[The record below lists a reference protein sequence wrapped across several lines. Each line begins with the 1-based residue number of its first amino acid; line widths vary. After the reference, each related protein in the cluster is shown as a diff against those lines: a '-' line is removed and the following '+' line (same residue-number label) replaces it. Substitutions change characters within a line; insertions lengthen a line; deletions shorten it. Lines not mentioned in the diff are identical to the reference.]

1 MPAKRSTI
9 PIIEPVALKA
19 VLLAALLNPVV
30 VVVALWMGS
39 KANQWQKLPV
49 AAFAAALAGWLVLYV
64 VVKLGWSVV
73 ADVGRASAGVLVTQ
87 FFIGLVWATI
97 SYRWAR
103 RGS

>member
-19 VLLAALLNPVV
+19 VLLTALLNPAV

-49 AAFAAALAGWLVLYV
+49 AAFAAALAGWLALYV

-73 ADVGRASAGVLVTQ
+73 ADVGRASAGVLVAQ
-87 FFIGLVWATI
+87 FFIGLAWATLG
-97 SYRWAR
+97 YRWAR